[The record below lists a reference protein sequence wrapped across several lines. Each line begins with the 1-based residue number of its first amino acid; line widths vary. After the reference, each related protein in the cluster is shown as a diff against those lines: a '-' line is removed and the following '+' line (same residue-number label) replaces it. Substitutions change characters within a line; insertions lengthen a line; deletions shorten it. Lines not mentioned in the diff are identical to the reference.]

1 MKEYID
7 ALKRQLAENPPNLD
21 GSESVL
27 AFLYESY
34 SQVNRMDDDQIK
46 VDFNELYQAMNG
58 MTLQEMDQI
67 LDPVCTLCR
76 DHERYGFVQ
85 GVQIG
90 VLLGKDIPDGRDVM
104 SNNTGMASWIS
115 KG

>member
-7 ALKRQLAENPPNLD
+7 ALKRQIADDPPNLD

-27 AFLYESY
+27 SFLYEAY
-34 SQVNRMDDDQIK
+34 SQVNRMDDDRIK
-46 VDFNELYQAMNG
+46 ADFNTLYQAMNG
-58 MTLQEMDQI
+58 MTLQKMDQV

-76 DHERYGFVQ
+76 DHERFGFVQ

-90 VLLGKDIPDGRDVM
+90 VLLGKELSDG
-104 SNNTGMASWIS
+104 
-115 KG
+115 

>member
-7 ALKRQLAENPPNLD
+7 ALRKQIAENPPNLD
-21 GSESVL
+21 GSDSVL
-27 AFLYESY
+27 AFLYETY
-34 SQVNRMDDDQIK
+34 SQVNRMDDARIK
-46 VDFNELYQAMNG
+46 ADFSELYQAMNG

-76 DHERYGFVQ
+76 DHERAGFIH

-90 VLLGKDIPDGRDVM
+90 ACLL
-104 SNNTGMASWIS
+104 SELTG
-115 KG
+115 

>member
-7 ALKRQLAENPPNLD
+7 ALRKHLAENPPNLD

-27 AFLYESY
+27 AFLYETY
-34 SQVNRMDDDQIK
+34 SQINRMDDALIK
-46 VDFNELYQAMNG
+46 ADFSELYQAMNG
-58 MTLQEMDQI
+58 MTLREMDQI

-76 DHERYGFVQ
+76 DHERAGFIH

-90 VLLGKDIPDGRDVM
+90 VSLL
-104 SNNTGMASWIS
+104 SELTG
-115 KG
+115 

>member
-7 ALKRQLAENPPNLD
+7 ALRKQITDHPSGFGD
-21 GSESVL
+21 TDSVL
-27 AFLYESY
+27 TLLYEAY
-34 SQVNRMDDDQIK
+34 SEVNRMDDVRIK
-46 VDFNELYQAMNG
+46 ADFNALYQAMNS

-76 DHERYGFVQ
+76 DHERFGFVQ

-90 VLLGKDIPDGRDVM
+90 VLLGKELSDG
-104 SNNTGMASWIS
+104 
-115 KG
+115 

>member
-7 ALKRQLAENPPNLD
+7 ALKRQIADDPPNLD

-27 AFLYESY
+27 SFLYEAY
-34 SQVNRMDDDQIK
+34 SQVNRLDDARIK
-46 VDFNELYQAMNG
+46 ADFNTLYQTMNG

-76 DHERYGFVQ
+76 DHERAGF
-85 GVQIG
+85 IE
-90 VLLGKDIPDGRDVM
+90 
-104 SNNTGMASWIS
+104 GMKVGIRLAQELP
-115 KG
+115 